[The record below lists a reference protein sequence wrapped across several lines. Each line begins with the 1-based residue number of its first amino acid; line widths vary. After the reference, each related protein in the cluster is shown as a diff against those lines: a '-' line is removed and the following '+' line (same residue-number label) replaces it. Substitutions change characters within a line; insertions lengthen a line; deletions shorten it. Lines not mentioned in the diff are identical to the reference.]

1 MAVQNTI
8 KVMQKTQIEAIKAE
22 VLTLRQQMIELSIKA
37 TNLIALIESEEE
49 QKPEQFNP
57 LNPDLISEWVE
68 YNGSN
73 FDSDIE
79 EIMDCSLDV
88 NHYSSQ
94 VEVTIEKEIND
105 YNRDG
110 LLADAITK
118 YLEWVTE
125 EKNNSQEGD
134 TNND

>member
-1 MAVQNTI
+1 
-8 KVMQKTQIEAIKAE
+8 MQKTQIEAIKAE